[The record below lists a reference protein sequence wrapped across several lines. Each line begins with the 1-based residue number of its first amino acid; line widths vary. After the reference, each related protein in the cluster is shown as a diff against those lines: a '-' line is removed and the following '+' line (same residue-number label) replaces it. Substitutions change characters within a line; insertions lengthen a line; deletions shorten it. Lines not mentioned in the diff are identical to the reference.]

1 MSERRERRKG
11 RGLDAI
17 FDSADLSLEPAPT
30 RRPDLMPESAPESA
44 PAAGTIERERDE
56 VGERTVPAGGSLRTR
71 RSDEFRRPG
80 RPRGQVSQAR
90 ELVQRGFYLEPDQ
103 DRMLD
108 ETKAALKGRGFTPD
122 RSAIVRAALEHFGGL
137 DRFDQEDLV
146 RRFK

>member
-1 MSERRERRKG
+1 MSERRERRRG

-17 FDSADLSLEPAPT
+17 FDSADLSLEPAP
-30 RRPDLMPESAPESA
+30 RPAERSPE
-44 PAAGTIERERDE
+44 AAGPANHPPEERPAGRLDRDE
-56 VGERTVPAGGSLRTR
+56 VGERAARAGRTIR
-71 RSDEFRRPG
+71 YRDDIRSPG

-90 ELVQRGFYLEPDQ
+90 ALVQRGFYLEPEQ

-122 RSAIVRAALEHFGGL
+122 RSAIVRAALEHFRGL
-137 DRFDQEDLV
+137 DSFDQEDLV